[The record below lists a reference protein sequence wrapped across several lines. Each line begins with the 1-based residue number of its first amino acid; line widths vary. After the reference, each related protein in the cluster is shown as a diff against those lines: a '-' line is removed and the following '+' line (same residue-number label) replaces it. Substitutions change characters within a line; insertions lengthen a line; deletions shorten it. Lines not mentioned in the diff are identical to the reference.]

1 MKPPDYIIAAAK
13 RGLELLAEGF
23 GGDGLTEGTKDAA
36 RRMAGGDVSDDKIIK
51 ANAWGARH
59 AVDLDAGKNSNPDDK
74 EWPGAGAVAHYLWGI
89 NPLDPSPAR
98 EWFERQA
105 EKIQNPT
112 DSMKNWFTITNKSEL
127 SAEVCIYEEIGSYGI
142 TAKAFLD
149 QIKNVGKRKITLRIN
164 SPGGEVFDGLAIYN
178 RLREHAGGVEV
189 RIDGIAASMAS
200 VIAMAGA
207 PVSMAENALLM
218 VHNPSGLCAGNSG
231 DMRELADMLDK
242 VRGSLTSAYERK
254 TGKTTEEIGAMM
266 DAETWM
272 TAQEALAAGFIDEIT
287 GELKMAASVG
297 KLSLTGKLADREK
310 SFDTHNQHTYTTN
323 MTDPKMPMETKN
335 LPEEASPKPMGADDI
350 ELAIT
355 LLREAGYIV
364 TMPEEAEEAA
374 EEAAPE
380 EAAATASSLV
390 TITANADDLRSEG
403 AVQERKRIA
412 NIRAWAAVVAKA
424 HKFDLTKPTEEF
436 IASGKTLADFKEHVI
451 TNSFRAES
459 LITATDTSGA
469 QGNQISREV
478 FDKMDDTKRAEFLK
492 NGGKI
497 KQD

>member
-1 MKPPDYIIAAAK
+1 MTPPDYIINAAK

-36 RRMAGGDVSDDKIIK
+36 RRMAGGEVSDDKIIK

-112 DSMKNWFTITNKSEL
+112 NSMKNWFTITNKSEL
-127 SAEVCIYEEIGSYGI
+127 SAEVTIYEEIGSYGI

-178 RLREHAGGVEV
+178 RLREHKGGVEV

-297 KLSLTGKLADREK
+297 KLSVTGKLADREK
-310 SFDTHNQHTYTTN
+310 SFDTHKQHTYTNT

-335 LPEEASPKPMGADDI
+335 LPEEASPKPMGADGI

-364 TMPEEAEEAA
+364 TMPEEEEEAA

-424 HKFDLTKPTEEF
+424 HKFDLNKPVEDF
-436 IASGKTLADFKEHVI
+436 IASGKTLTEFKEHII

-459 LITATDTSGA
+459 LSTDTDTSGA
-469 QGNQISREV
+469 QGNTLTRES
-478 FDKMDDTKRAEFLK
+478 FTKLSPYNQSEFCK
-492 NGGKI
+492 KGGRI
-497 KQD
+497 TE

>member
-1 MKPPDYIIAAAK
+1 MKPPEYIINAAK

-36 RRMAGGDVSDDKIIK
+36 RRMAGGEVSDDKIVK

-112 DSMKNWFTITNKSEL
+112 NNHPMKNWFTITNKSEL

-142 TAKAFLD
+142 TAKSFLD

-254 TGKTTEEIGAMM
+254 TGKTTEVIGAMM

-297 KLSLTGKLADREK
+297 KLSMTGKLADREK
-310 SFDTHNQHTYTTN
+310 LVDTYKKSIYTKN
-323 MTDPKMPMETKN
+323 MTEPEMPMEPKN
-335 LPEEASPKPMGADDI
+335 LPEEASPKPMGADGI

-355 LLREAGYIV
+355 LLREAGYTV
-364 TMPEEAEEAA
+364 TLPEVEEAEE
-374 EEAAPE
+374 EAPE
-380 EAAATASSLV
+380 EAAVAASSLV

-403 AVQERKRIA
+403 AVNERKRIA

-424 HKFDLTKPTEEF
+424 HKFDLNKPIEDF
-436 IASGKTLADFKEHVI
+436 IASGKTLTEFKEHII

-459 LITATDTSGA
+459 LSTDTDTSGA
-469 QGNQISREV
+469 QGNTMARES
-478 FDKMDDTKRAEFLK
+478 FSKLSAYNQSEFCK
-492 NGGKI
+492 KGGRI
-497 KQD
+497 TE

>member
-1 MKPPDYIIAAAK
+1 MKPPDYIIKAAK

-36 RRMAGGDVSDDKIIK
+36 RRMAGGEVSDDKIVK

-59 AVDLDAGKNSNPDDK
+59 AVDLDAGKNSNPEDK
-74 EWPGAGAVAHYLWGI
+74 DWPGAGAVAHYLWGI
-89 NPLDPSPAR
+89 NPLNPSPAR

-112 DSMKNWFTITNKSEL
+112 NSMKNWFTITNKSEL

-189 RIDGIAASMAS
+189 KIDGIAASMAS

-254 TGKTTEEIGAMM
+254 TGKTTEQIGAMM

-272 TAQEALAAGFIDEIT
+272 TAREALAAGFVDEVT

-297 KLSLTGKLADREK
+297 KLSVTGKLADREK
-310 SFDTHNQHTYTTN
+310 SFDTHNQHTYTNN
-323 MTDPKMPMETKN
+323 MTDPEMPVEPKN
-335 LPEEASPKPMGADDI
+335 LPEEDGI

-355 LLREAGYIV
+355 LLREAGYTV
-364 TMPEEAEEAA
+364 TLPEVEEAEE
-374 EEAAPE
+374 EAPE
-380 EAAATASSLV
+380 EAAVAASSLV

-403 AVQERKRIA
+403 AVNERKRIA

-424 HKFDLTKPTEEF
+424 HKFDLNKPVEEF
-436 IASGKTLADFKEHVI
+436 IASGKTLAEFKEHII

-459 LITATDTSGA
+459 LSTATDTSGA
-469 QGNQISREV
+469 QGNTMTRES
-478 FDKMDDTKRAEFLK
+478 FTKLSPYNQSEFCK
-492 NGGKI
+492 KGGRI
-497 KQD
+497 TE

>member
-1 MKPPDYIIAAAK
+1 MKPPDYIINAAK

-36 RRMAGGDVSDDKIIK
+36 RRMAGGEVSDDKIIK

-98 EWFERQA
+98 EWLERQA

-112 DSMKNWFTITNKSEL
+112 NSMKNWFTITNKSEL

-149 QIKNVGKRKITLRIN
+149 QIKSVGKRKITLRIN

-218 VHNPSGLCAGNSG
+218 V
-231 DMRELADMLDK
+231 R
-242 VRGSLTSAYERK
+242 
-254 TGKTTEEIGAMM
+254 
-266 DAETWM
+266 
-272 TAQEALAAGFIDEIT
+272 
-287 GELKMAASVG
+287 
-297 KLSLTGKLADREK
+297 
-310 SFDTHNQHTYTTN
+310 
-323 MTDPKMPMETKN
+323 
-335 LPEEASPKPMGADDI
+335 
-350 ELAIT
+350 
-355 LLREAGYIV
+355 
-364 TMPEEAEEAA
+364 
-374 EEAAPE
+374 
-380 EAAATASSLV
+380 
-390 TITANADDLRSEG
+390 
-403 AVQERKRIA
+403 
-412 NIRAWAAVVAKA
+412 
-424 HKFDLTKPTEEF
+424 
-436 IASGKTLADFKEHVI
+436 
-451 TNSFRAES
+451 
-459 LITATDTSGA
+459 
-469 QGNQISREV
+469 
-478 FDKMDDTKRAEFLK
+478 
-492 NGGKI
+492 
-497 KQD
+497 

>member
-1 MKPPDYIIAAAK
+1 MKPPDYIINAAK

-36 RRMAGGDVSDDKIIK
+36 RRMAGGEVSDDKIVK
-51 ANAWGARH
+51 AGAWGARH

-89 NPLDPSPAR
+89 SPLDPSPAR
-98 EWFERQA
+98 AWFERQA

-189 RIDGIAASMAS
+189 KIDGIAASMAS

-254 TGKTTEEIGAMM
+254 TGKTTEQIGAMM

-272 TAQEALAAGFIDEIT
+272 TAQEALDAGFIDEIT
-287 GELKMAASVG
+287 DELKMAASVG
-297 KLSLTGKLADREK
+297 RLSMTGKLADREK
-310 SFDTHNQHTYTTN
+310 SFDTPKQSTYTNN
-323 MTDPKMPMETKN
+323 MTDLETKN

-355 LLREAGYIV
+355 LLREAGYTV
-364 TMPEEAEEAA
+364 TLPEVEEAEEV
-374 EEAAPE
+374 APE
-380 EAAATASSLV
+380 EAATASSLV

-403 AVQERKRIA
+403 AVNERKRIA

-424 HKFDLTKPTEEF
+424 HKFDLNKPIEEF
-436 IASGKTLADFKEHVI
+436 IASGKTLNEFKEHVI

-459 LITATDTSGA
+459 LSTDTDTSGA
-469 QGNQISREV
+469 QGNTMARES
-478 FDKMDDTKRAEFLK
+478 FTKLSPYNQSEFCK
-492 NGGKI
+492 KGGRI
-497 KQD
+497 TE

>member
-1 MKPPDYIIAAAK
+1 MKPPDYIINAAK
-13 RGLELLAEGF
+13 RGLELLAKGF

-36 RRMAGGDVSDDKIIK
+36 RRMAGGEVSDEKIVK
-51 ANAWGARH
+51 AGAWGARH
-59 AVDLDAGKNSNPDDK
+59 AVDLQAGKNSNPDDK

-112 DSMKNWFTITNKSEL
+112 NSMKNWFTITNKSEL

-142 TAKAFLD
+142 TAKEFLD

-178 RLREHAGGVEV
+178 RLREHVGGVEV

-254 TGKTTEEIGAMM
+254 TGESAEVIGAMM

-297 KLSLTGKLADREK
+297 KLSVTGKLADREK
-310 SFDTHNQHTYTTN
+310 LVDTYNKSIYTKN
-323 MTDPKMPMETKN
+323 MTDPEMPIEPKN
-335 LPEEASPKPMGADDI
+335 LPEESSPKPMGADDI

-355 LLREAGYIV
+355 LLREAGYTV
-364 TMPEEAEEAA
+364 TLPEVEEA

-380 EAAATASSLV
+380 EAAVASSLV

-403 AVQERKRIA
+403 AVNERKRIA

-424 HKFDLTKPTEEF
+424 HKFDLTKPIEEF
-436 IASGKTLADFKEHVI
+436 IASGKTLAEFKEHIV

-459 LITATDTSGA
+459 LSTDTDTSGA
-469 QGNQISREV
+469 QGNTMARES
-478 FDKMDDTKRAEFLK
+478 FTKLSPYNQSEFCK
-492 NGGKI
+492 KGGRI
-497 KQD
+497 TE

>member
-1 MKPPDYIIAAAK
+1 MTPPDYIINAAK

-59 AVDLDAGKNSNPDDK
+59 AVDLDAGKNSNADDK
-74 EWPGAGAVAHYLWGI
+74 EWPGSGAVAHYLWGI

-112 DSMKNWFTITNKSEL
+112 NSMKNWFTITNKSEL
-127 SAEVCIYEEIGSYGI
+127 SAEVTIYEEIGSYGI

-310 SFDTHNQHTYTTN
+310 SFDTPKQSTYTNN
-323 MTDPKMPMETKN
+323 MTEPETKN
-335 LPEEASPKPMGADDI
+335 LPEEASPKPMGADEI

-355 LLREAGYIV
+355 LLREAGYTV
-364 TMPEEAEEAA
+364 TLPEVEET
-374 EEAAPE
+374 EEVAPE

-424 HKFDLTKPTEEF
+424 HKFDLNKPVEDF
-436 IASGKTLADFKEHVI
+436 IASGKTLTEFKEHII

-459 LITATDTSGA
+459 LSTDTDTSGA
-469 QGNQISREV
+469 QGNTLTRES
-478 FDKMDDTKRAEFLK
+478 FTKLSPYNQSEFCK
-492 NGGKI
+492 KGGRI
-497 KQD
+497 TE

>member
-1 MKPPDYIIAAAK
+1 
-13 RGLELLAEGF
+13 
-23 GGDGLTEGTKDAA
+23 
-36 RRMAGGDVSDDKIIK
+36 
-51 ANAWGARH
+51 
-59 AVDLDAGKNSNPDDK
+59 
-74 EWPGAGAVAHYLWGI
+74 
-89 NPLDPSPAR
+89 
-98 EWFERQA
+98 
-105 EKIQNPT
+105 
-112 DSMKNWFTITNKSEL
+112 MKNWFTITNKSEL

-142 TAKAFLD
+142 TAKSFLD

-189 RIDGIAASMAS
+189 KIDGIAASMAS

-297 KLSLTGKLADREK
+297 KLSVTGKLADREK
-310 SFDTHNQHTYTTN
+310 LVDTYKKSIYTKN
-323 MTDPKMPMETKN
+323 MTDPEMPMEPKN
-335 LPEEASPKPMGADDI
+335 LPEEASPKPMGADGI

-355 LLREAGYIV
+355 LLREAGYTV
-364 TMPEEAEEAA
+364 TLPEVEEA

-380 EAAATASSLV
+380 EAAVASSLV

-403 AVQERKRIA
+403 AVNERKRIA

-424 HKFDLTKPTEEF
+424 HKFDLSKPIEEF
-436 IASGKTLADFKEHVI
+436 IASGKPLADFKEHII

-459 LITATDTSGA
+459 LSTDTDTSGA
-469 QGNQISREV
+469 QGNTMSRES
-478 FDKMDDTKRAEFLK
+478 FTKLSPYNQSEFCK
-492 NGGKI
+492 KGGRI
-497 KQD
+497 TE

>member
-1 MKPPDYIIAAAK
+1 MKPPDYIINAAK

-36 RRMAGGDVSDDKIIK
+36 RRMAGGEVSDDKIVK
-51 ANAWGARH
+51 AAAWGARH

-74 EWPGAGAVAHYLWGI
+74 DWPGAGAVAHYLWGI

-98 EWFERQA
+98 AWFERQA

-112 DSMKNWFTITNKSEL
+112 NSMKNWFTITNKSEL

-149 QIKNVGKRKITLRIN
+149 QIKSVGKRKITLRIN

-207 PVSMAENALLM
+207 HVSMAENALLM

-231 DMRELADMLDK
+231 DMRELANMLDK

-272 TAQEALAAGFIDEIT
+272 TAQEALAAGFIDEVT

-310 SFDTHNQHTYTTN
+310 SFDTHKQSTYTNN
-323 MTDPKMPMETKN
+323 MNDPEMPMQTKN
-335 LPEEASPKPMGADDI
+335 LPQEASPKPMGADDI

-355 LLREAGYIV
+355 LLREAGYTV
-364 TMPEEAEEAA
+364 TLPEVEEAEEV
-374 EEAAPE
+374 APE
-380 EAAATASSLV
+380 EAAVASSLV

-403 AVQERKRIA
+403 AVNERKRIA
-412 NIRAWAAVVAKA
+412 NIREWAAVVAKA
-424 HKFDLTKPTEEF
+424 HKFDLSKPIEEF
-436 IASGKTLADFKEHVI
+436 IASGKTLADFKEHII

-459 LITATDTSGA
+459 LSTATDTSGA
-469 QGNQISREV
+469 QGNTMSRES
-478 FDKMDDTKRAEFLK
+478 FTKLSPYNQSEFCK
-492 NGGKI
+492 KGGRI
-497 KQD
+497 TE

>member
-36 RRMAGGDVSDDKIIK
+36 RRMADGEVSDDKIVK

-59 AVDLDAGKNSNPDDK
+59 GVDLEAGKNKNTKDK
-74 EWPGAGAVAHYLWGI
+74 DWPGAGAVAHYLWGI
-89 NPLDPSPAR
+89 NPLNPSPAR

-112 DSMKNWFTITNKSEL
+112 NSMKNWFTITNKSEL

-189 RIDGIAASMAS
+189 KIDGIAASMAS

-254 TGKTTEEIGAMM
+254 TGKTTEQIGAMM

-272 TAQEALAAGFIDEIT
+272 TAREALAAGFVDEVT

-297 KLSLTGKLADREK
+297 KLSVTGKLADREK
-310 SFDTHNQHTYTTN
+310 SFDTHNQHTYTNN

-335 LPEEASPKPMGADDI
+335 MPEEDSPKPMGADGI

-355 LLREAGYIV
+355 LLREAGYTV
-364 TMPEEAEEAA
+364 TLPEVEES
-374 EEAAPE
+374 EEETPE
-380 EAAATASSLV
+380 EAAVAASSLV

-403 AVQERKRIA
+403 AVNERKRIA

-424 HKFDLTKPTEEF
+424 HKFDLSKPIEEF
-436 IASGKTLADFKEHVI
+436 IASGKTLADFKEHII

-459 LITATDTSGA
+459 LSTATDTSGA
-469 QGNQISREV
+469 QGNTMTRES
-478 FDKMDDTKRAEFLK
+478 FTKLSPYNQSEFCK
-492 NGGKI
+492 KGGRI
-497 KQD
+497 TE